1 MGPSLVF
8 LFREYH
14 ITIKLRKAVFKPET
28 YSIQGNILHYLINTI
43 PFLQITGETL

>member
-8 LFREYH
+8 LFREH
-14 ITIKLRKAVFKPET
+14 ITIKLRKAAFKLET
-28 YSIQGNILHYLINTI
+28 YSIQGNILHYIINTI